1 MNTSEP
7 EGWNESSDYFVITDD
22 KDSDISDI
30 TDSDSDTGTESETSS
45 SGYLSGKEEKPKML
59 KGYMK
64 NTKKYKKILF
74 EDTIFPE

>member
-7 EGWNESSDYFVITDD
+7 KGWKESSDYFVISDD

-30 TDSDSDTGTESETSS
+30 SDSDTETESESSS